1 MSLTTIFREAL
12 DAIKD
17 EYPEIT
23 VAVII
28 NGKTGTG
35 TQDVRNDAAV
45 LTNEGEAGVSSSRVR
60 VNANDFDKP
69 GRGDTIT
76 VGGKDCFALDVQTDG
91 VGAFYVIE
99 YSLQRPVTFLDDV
112 I

>member
-28 NGKTGTG
+28 KGKTGTG
-35 TQDVRNDAAV
+35 TQDVRTDAAA
-45 LTNEGEAGVSSSRVR
+45 LANEGETGESSSRVR
-60 VNANDFDKP
+60 VNADVFDKP

-76 VGGKDCFALDVQTDG
+76 IRGKDCFALDVQTDG
-91 VGAFYVIE
+91 VGAFFIIE
-99 YSLQRPVTFLDDV
+99 YSEQKP